1 MAALSGRSLPPLSP
15 SWRLGTVPVFVAV
28 LNAVLANMTVMAQ
41 VGYSSCGF
49 RGFFLWVAQSY
60 LRGCCDTVGRVPT
73 RKTLLILNTGER
85 ENHVLRLHPVAGE
98 AGRIPHKKIFM
109 AQNSA
114 ILASVPAIW
123 SVALKKGKTPPLPS
137 CPSGTENPRER
148 YFFLPM
154 WICMNDIK
162 NWTFNLSISFVFCS
176 CCEHSNL
183 VIFSQVVAMPLIP
196 AIRRQNK
203 ADH

>member
-28 LNAVLANMTVMAQ
+28 LNAVLANMIVMAQ

-137 CPSGTENPRER
+137 CPSGTENPREI
-148 YFFLPM
+148 FFLAHV
-154 WICMNDIK
+154 D
-162 NWTFNLSISFVFCS
+162 LH
-176 CCEHSNL
+176 E
-183 VIFSQVVAMPLIP
+183 
-196 AIRRQNK
+196 
-203 ADH
+203 